1 MTFLHSL
8 FHNVNNCL
16 QYIVYSFKL
25 FTFQNHD
32 IFTSRVEF
40 PYKHA
45 TKRRHSRIN
54 CPTYNLYYWSPFIYC
69 NYAHQR
75 QWTLWLVFATL
86 DIYQLENS
94 SKPLKSTLMS
104 VNLPSLKSD
113 VLSVWRYSSRKLRK
127 YTEVCMQ
134 CGKFVPP
141 TIAKTYVFKISRDF
155 EMLYLR
161 YFSTNRFQTSQH
173 LLILGWFSQ
182 LVDGFIFP
190 DVSMNKVWKKEKLET
205 SVTRQAIAARP

>member
-1 MTFLHSL
+1 M
-8 FHNVNNCL
+8 
-16 QYIVYSFKL
+16 
-25 FTFQNHD
+25 
-32 IFTSRVEF
+32 
-40 PYKHA
+40 
-45 TKRRHSRIN
+45 
-54 CPTYNLYYWSPFIYC
+54 
-69 NYAHQR
+69 
-75 QWTLWLVFATL
+75 
-86 DIYQLENS
+86 YQLENS
-94 SKPLKSTLMS
+94 SKPLKSTWIS

-127 YTEVCMQ
+127 YREVCML

-161 YFSTNRFQTSQH
+161 YFSTNHFQTSQH

-190 DVSMNKVWKKEKLET
+190 DVSMNKVWKKKKVGNVCYTSSYCCEALVFFFAIWTQTWVPVSSHSHLELD
-205 SVTRQAIAARP
+205 RFDLHENRL